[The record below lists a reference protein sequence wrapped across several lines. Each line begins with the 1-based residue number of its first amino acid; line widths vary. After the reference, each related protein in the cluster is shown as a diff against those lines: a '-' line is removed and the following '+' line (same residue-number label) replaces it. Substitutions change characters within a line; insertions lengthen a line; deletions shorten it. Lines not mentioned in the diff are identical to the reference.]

1 MKQKRL
7 SLGID
12 TSNYKT
18 SVAVV
23 DEEGNILYNSQCFL
37 YVKEGERGL
46 RQADAFFQHVK
57 KLPELMEEV
66 FSLPGIRE
74 NIASISVSTKPRP
87 IEGSYMPVF
96 TAGEA
101 FARTLSS
108 SLGIPLYEFSHQE
121 GHIEAVRFYS
131 KFKDTSRLV
140 TFHFSGGTTE
150 CLLADFDMNSFEI
163 VGGSKDLAYGQVIDR
178 IGVSLGLMFP
188 CGEELD
194 EIATFANYKEKKLTK
209 IKVDDCFVNL
219 SGLETQAQRLIGT
232 IPADQLVCE
241 VFDKISA
248 SILDMLL
255 QIKEKYSVNDFIFA
269 GGVSSSGYL
278 RSYLRNHIPEGINI
292 AFGEP
297 KLSQDNA
304 VGIALLGGKNIWL

>member
-1 MKQKRL
+1 MKKKKL
-7 SLGID
+7 ALGID

-23 DEEGNILYNSQCFL
+23 DEEGNILFNSQDFL

-46 RQADAFFQHVK
+46 RQSDAFFQHVK
-57 KLPELMEEV
+57 KLPEILEEV
-66 FSLPGIRE
+66 FSLQDVRE
-74 NIASISVSTKPRP
+74 NISCISVSTRPRP

-96 TAGEA
+96 MAGEA

-108 SLGIPLYEFSHQE
+108 SLNIPLYEYSHQE
-121 GHIEAVRFYS
+121 GHIEAVKYYS
-131 KFKDTSRLV
+131 KFKDVNRLA

-150 CLLADFDMNSFEI
+150 CLLVDESTNQFEI
-163 VGGSKDLAYGQVIDR
+163 VGGSKDLAFGQVIDR
-178 IGVSLGLMFP
+178 IGVSLGLQFP

-194 EIATFANYKEKKLTK
+194 EIALFGRYNEKRLSK
-209 IKVDDCFVNL
+209 IKVKDCFINL
-219 SGLETQAQRLIGT
+219 SGIETQSQRLVGE
-232 IPADQLVCE
+232 IPATDLICE
-241 VFDKISA
+241 LFDKISA
-248 SILDMLL
+248 SILEMVI
-255 QIKEKYSVNDFIFA
+255 QINEKYSVNDFIFA

-278 RSYLRNHIPEGINI
+278 RNYLRNNMPKNINI